1 MVDIPRLH
9 LLNNEDGETQETQSL
24 GLRTLRESG
33 GSVVVT
39 IPPEVLDLTNM
50 DTGDDVV
57 IHASEDSISLTK
69 LPQESQAESE

>member
-9 LLNNEDGETQETQSL
+9 LLNNEDGETQEAPSL
-24 GLRTLRESG
+24 GLRTLRKSG

-39 IPPEVLDLTNM
+39 IPPEVLDITSLEAGN
-50 DTGDDVV
+50 DVV

-69 LPQESQAESE
+69 FPDEASSE

>member
-9 LLNNEDGETQETQSL
+9 LLDDGDEESQEAPSL

-39 IPPEVLDLTNM
+39 IPPEVLDLTSM
-50 DTGDDVV
+50 AAGDDVV
-57 IHASEDSISLTK
+57 IHASEDSISLTQ
-69 LPQESQAESE
+69 LPEQSQAE

>member
-9 LLNNEDGETQETQSL
+9 LLNNEDGETQEAQSL
-24 GLRTLRESG
+24 GLRTLRKSG

-39 IPPEVLDLTNM
+39 IPPEVLDITSLEAGN
-50 DTGDDVV
+50 DVV

-69 LPQESQAESE
+69 FPDETSSE